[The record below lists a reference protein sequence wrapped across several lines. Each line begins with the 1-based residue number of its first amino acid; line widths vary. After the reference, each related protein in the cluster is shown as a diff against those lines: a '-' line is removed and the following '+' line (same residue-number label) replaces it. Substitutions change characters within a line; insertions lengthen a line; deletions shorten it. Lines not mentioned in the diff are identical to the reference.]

1 MPSGLKN
8 NRLKLRKQKEISGNM
23 HSIIGDFYAGA
34 KDERER
40 IDNAYEK
47 VNWNIYH
54 IHKVIMAGNNI
65 CCKLLRDSRFQPSSN
80 TSESAVQL
88 KDLCL

>member
-23 HSIIGDFYAGA
+23 HSTIGDFYAGA

-47 VNWNIYH
+47 VN
-54 IHKVIMAGNNI
+54 
-65 CCKLLRDSRFQPSSN
+65 
-80 TSESAVQL
+80 
-88 KDLCL
+88 